1 MKLLYLC
8 QTLMLLGCS
17 REPETPIIQR
27 VVKDGAGNVR
37 AASTEAIQQ
46 WMQTK
51 GAPYAQEIWK
61 MCEPVQ
67 RAAAATWGDSTEG
80 RICKAANGV
89 RFFGRGNVGSD
100 PRRY

>member
-1 MKLLYLC
+1 MRLLNLYLA
-8 QTLMLLGCS
+8 LMLVGCS
-17 REPETPIIQR
+17 REPDTPIIQK
-27 VVKDGAGNVR
+27 VVKDGAADVR

-51 GAPYAQEIWK
+51 GGPYAPEIWR

-67 RAAAATWGDSTEG
+67 KNAPSTWGDSTEG
-80 RICKAANGV
+80 QICKAANAV
-89 RFFGRGNVGSD
+89 RFWGRGSVGSD